1 MKIKDILINIC
12 LIAMAIVGSM
22 ILIRAPAFRQNSV
35 ADSGLV
41 RGKYVQREMESFL
54 KSKPKISPEAVTGK
68 ELSVP
73 KEITTVPEGS
83 K

>member
-1 MKIKDILINIC
+1 
-12 LIAMAIVGSM
+12 MAIVGSM
-22 ILIRAPAFRQNSV
+22 ILIRASAFGQNSV
-35 ADSGLV
+35 ADSDLGM
-41 RGKYVQREMESFL
+41 GKYVQREMESFL
-54 KSKPKISPEAVTGK
+54 KSKPNISPETVTGK